1 MQQNLT
7 KKNNN
12 SYTNKLKS
20 NKIIIIY
27 RKSKPEEIQIQN
39 YHYKNIGSFFVKSIS
54 RKFREIDFTE
64 KITIT
69 PKLFWQILIGMTNG
83 LENVQLSA
91 LNQMG
96 FGGWIIAVKFII
108 TFVNILEMV
117 IPILRLN
124 QLLLLHQK
132 PNAKV
137 QNGLK

>member
-1 MQQNLT
+1 M
-7 KKNNN
+7 
-12 SYTNKLKS
+12 
-20 NKIIIIY
+20 
-27 RKSKPEEIQIQN
+27 
-39 YHYKNIGSFFVKSIS
+39 KSIS

-64 KITIT
+64 KITLYI
-69 PKLFWQILIGMTNG
+69 KIFGQILIGMTNG